1 LVAATGATMA
11 QLRRAAFAECP
22 AITLIATIRTLA
34 DG

>member
-1 LVAATGATMA
+1 MA